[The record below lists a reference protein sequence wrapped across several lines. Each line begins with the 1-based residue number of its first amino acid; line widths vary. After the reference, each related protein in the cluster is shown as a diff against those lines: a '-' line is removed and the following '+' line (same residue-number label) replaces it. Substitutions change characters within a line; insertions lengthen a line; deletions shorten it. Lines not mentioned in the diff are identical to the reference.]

1 MPTATAPL
9 LLSRTLSARRP
20 ELVVGSVDA
29 SPESCMILTMFDTV
43 AVESPVWRASSAWVE
58 GPLSR
63 HSMIRCWFRCRR
75 ADCDPGFLV
84 RLLVERDV
92 EGMLRRVHHRR
103 VVVKKLTQRH
113 ACPGFVEG
121 GQYVPKPAAEGANGP
136 SPRAEAGATLR
147 RKAVRKPRTLTQTL
161 EVIMVLLALMQ
172 ANSSV
177 LDVERNCG

>member
-43 AVESPVWRASSAWVE
+43 AVESPVWRASSACVA

-63 HSMIRCWFRCRR
+63 HSMIRCWFKCRR

-84 RLLVERDV
+84 RLLVELDV
-92 EGMLRRVHHRR
+92 EGMLRRLHHGPL
-103 VVVKKLTQRH
+103 VVKKLTQR
-113 ACPGFVEG
+113 CGCSVPGSG
-121 GQYVPKPAAEGANGP
+121 GQYIPRMRPRGANGP
-136 SPRAEAGATLR
+136 ANPRGPGLR
-147 RKAVRKPRTLTQTL
+147 
-161 EVIMVLLALMQ
+161 
-172 ANSSV
+172 
-177 LDVERNCG
+177 